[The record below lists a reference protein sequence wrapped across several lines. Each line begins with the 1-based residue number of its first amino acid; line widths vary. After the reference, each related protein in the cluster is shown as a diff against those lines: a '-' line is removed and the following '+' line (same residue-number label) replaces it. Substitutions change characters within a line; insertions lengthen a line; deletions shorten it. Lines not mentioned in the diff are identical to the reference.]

1 MPHKGI
7 NMFKLILCGAVSGL
21 LCSCASVGG
30 TADIVPIGQDT
41 YMVASAGGL
50 LTFSGGEVKAQLF
63 QEANRFCR
71 SKGKN
76 LMPVTSS
83 SRDAAPYTYA
93 SAELQFRCLADGDPG
108 LRRPTMIN
116 QPDVTIQMQK

>member
-1 MPHKGI
+1 
-7 NMFKLILCGAVSGL
+7 MFKLFICVVASGL

-41 YMVASAGGL
+41 YMVASAGSFF
-50 LTFSGGEVKAQLF
+50 TVSGGEVKAQLF

-93 SAELQFRCLADGDPG
+93 SAELQFRCLANGDPG
-108 LRRPTMIN
+108 LRRPTMLN